1 MSLCYYCSSGYDRSN
16 SIMMVSSG
24 VEAENAQKARD
35 EVLHQLEMLKN
46 GEFTDRELE
55 ETKLFIR
62 TALMAT
68 SDSLGAMDSWYLAQ
82 TVGGREDVIW
92 VANHTHLDTVYM
104 LMPNENQKEA
114 E

>member
-1 MSLCYYCSSGYDRSN
+1 M
-16 SIMMVSSG
+16 
-24 VEAENAQKARD
+24 
-35 EVLHQLEMLKN
+35 
-46 GEFTDRELE
+46 E

-82 TVGGREDVIW
+82 TVGGSEVSPDMEIELSAQVSREDVIW